1 MSKYKIGLFGFGCV
15 GKGLYETLTTNNNLD
30 VEISKICVKNKNKDR
45 SPISSEKFTFSADEI
60 LNDDSINVVVEL
72 IDDAE
77 AAYEIVTK
85 SLKNGKAVVTANKK
99 MVAEHLPEL
108 IALQKEYNTTLLY
121 EGAVCG
127 SIPVI
132 RNLNDYYASEQI
144 TEVKGIFNG
153 SSNYILTKLFQEGQS
168 YDEALKEAQ
177 ENGFA
182 ETDPTLDVGGFDPKF
197 KLSIIIQHAFGI
209 SVSPE
214 KIFNWGIQNISDE
227 DIRFAKERDLKIK
240 LVAKAT
246 SINDQLSLLV
256 APHYVD
262 RENPLYHVENEFNCV
277 LINGKYAQDQTLIGK
292 GAGSLPTG
300 LAVLADIASLTKEY
314 TYSYSD
320 STLLSVEESLS
331 EVYLRF
337 DDIDGI
343 DLSVFEEISEKFVG
357 QHHGYVIGKI
367 SLTHLKAILKDTKG
381 AANVIFTSGKSAEI
395 ELSKLTYSYA

>member
-15 GKGLYETLTTNNNLD
+15 GKGLYETLTTNNDLD
-30 VEISKICVKNKNKDR
+30 AEISKICVKNKDKDR
-45 SPISSEKFTFSADEI
+45 SPIASEKFIFSADEI
-60 LNDDSINVVVEL
+60 LNDDSINIVVEL

-77 AAYEIVTK
+77 AAFEIVTK
-85 SLKNGKAVVTANKK
+85 SLKKGKAVVTANKK

-108 IALQKEYNTTLLY
+108 IALQKEYNTPLLY

-127 SIPVI
+127 SIPII

-197 KLSIIIQHAFGI
+197 KLSIVIQHAFGI

-227 DIRFAKERDLKIK
+227 DIRFAKERNLKIK

-246 SINDQLSLLV
+246 AVNGQLSLLV
-256 APHYVD
+256 APHYID
-262 RENPLYHVENEFNCV
+262 SDNPLYHVENEFNCV
-277 LINGKYAQDQTLIGK
+277 LINGKYAHEQTLIGK

-300 LAVLADIASLTKEY
+300 LAVLADVASLTKEY
-314 TYSYSD
+314 TYNYA
-320 STLLSVEESLS
+320 ESRNLTVQEDLS

-337 DDIDGI
+337 DDPENV
-343 DLSVFEEISEKFVG
+343 DLSVFENVSEKFVG
-357 QHHGYVIGKI
+357 QKHGYVIGKI
-367 SLTHLKAILKDTKG
+367 SLQNLKGILEKAKEG
-381 AANVIFTSGKSAEI
+381 ANVIFTSGKSAEI
-395 ELSKLTYSYA
+395 ELSKLTYFYA